1 MIPAFKSILD
11 LQKAFPN
18 EQSCIDHLERLSWG
32 GNPVSPFDPNS
43 KVYKCKDNKYKCKNT
58 GKYFNVRTGS
68 IFDNTKIKLEKW
80 FLALYVFSSHKKGI
94 SSHQL
99 AKDIDVTQKT
109 AWFLLHRLRYAFD
122 HPNFHGTK
130 KGTVEIDEVYI
141 GGKMS
146 NKHKKVRAK
155 HKEYNATHL
164 GNKVGVMGIMER
176 GKDIKFEI
184 IDSSKQTMKEM
195 VRQNVDPSAHV
206 MTDSLMAYR
215 GLDKQFASH
224 EVIYHDQNEYV
235 RGRVHTNT
243 VEGMFSHLKRGIY
256 GIYHHVSKFHLI
268 SYCNEFSLRLNT
280 RDLNVQSRFDMILS
294 AIAGKRL
301 TYQNLIQNGK

>member
-18 EQSCIDHLERLSWG
+18 EQACIDHLERLSWG
-32 GNPVSPFDPNS
+32 GNPVSPFDPTS

-122 HPNFHGTK
+122 HPNFQKPLGNTI
-130 KGTVEIDEVYI
+130 EMDETYI
-141 GGKMS
+141 GGKHK
-146 NKHKKVRAK
+146 NKSRSVRLAAK
-155 HKEYNATHL
+155 ASTGQKGKAPVFGMLERD
-164 GNKVGVMGIMER
+164 GNLFVQAFNEQLNGSILKPIIREKAS
-176 GKDIKFEI
+176 KDSTLI
-184 IDSSKQTMKEM
+184 
-195 VRQNVDPSAHV
+195 
-206 MTDSLMAYR
+206 TDSFGGYK
-215 GLDKQFASH
+215 GLGMEFKQH
-224 EVIYHDQNEYV
+224 EVICHGANEFS
-235 RGRVHTNT
+235 RDGFHTNSI
-243 VEGMFSHLKRGIY
+243 EGFFSQLKRGIY
-256 GIYHHVSKFHLI
+256 GVYHWVSPKHLGQ
-268 SYCNEFSLRLNT
+268 YCQEFTLRYNT
-280 RDLNVQSRFDMILS
+280 RDFNVQGRFDMILS

-301 TYQNLIQNGK
+301 TYQTLVHGK